1 MTELEIVRTLGPV
14 CIDLEGTTLTE
25 REKELLTH
33 PLVGMVILF
42 TRNFASREQLEALT
56 TEIHA
61 RRPGIVI
68 SVDHEG
74 GRVQRFR
81 TGFTEVPSMRELAIG
96 PNVAARYRAAG
107 VVLAHELRQ
116 AGVDMTFAPV
126 LDIDYGRSGVIGDR
140 SLGTTPALV
149 TNHARSLIDG
159 LAEAGMA
166 ACGKHFPGHG
176 WAEADS
182 HQTLPRDERPAD
194 KVLRDA
200 EPYRLLTG
208 LPAVMTAHVA
218 YDAFQGEIATF
229 SSGLLKEV
237 LRLKFGFTG
246 VVFSDDLTMKGAG
259 EAPIE
264 ERAARALAA
273 GCDMLLCCNAPAE
286 MDRLLANLQWERNDT
301 FHARL
306 SKILPGEDLVT
317 PTRYEDAR
325 RLLPGASSSSS
336 D

>member
-1 MTELEIVRTLGPV
+1 MTAQEIVRSLGPV

-25 REKELLTH
+25 REEELLKH

-42 TRNFASREQLEALT
+42 TRNYTSRDQLADLT
-56 TEIHA
+56 AAIHE

-68 SVDHEG
+68 AVDHEG

-81 TGFTEVPSMRELAIG
+81 EGFTQIPSMRELATG

-107 VVLAHELRQ
+107 VVLAHELRM

-126 LDIDYGRSGVIGDR
+126 LDVDYGRSGVIGDR

-182 HQTLPRDERPAD
+182 HTTLPRDERPAE

-229 SSGLLKEV
+229 SSGLLKDV
-237 LRLKFGFTG
+237 LRQKFGFTG
-246 VVFSDDLTMKGAG
+246 LVFSDDLTMKGAG
-259 EAPIE
+259 EGPIE

-273 GCDMLLCCNAPAE
+273 GCDVLLACNHPAE
-286 MDRLLANLQWERNDT
+286 MDRLLEYLVWERNDA
-301 FHARL
+301 FHSRFM
-306 SKILPGEDLVT
+306 KILPGEDLVT
-317 PTRYEDAR
+317 PTRYEDALG
-325 RLLPGASSSSS
+325 LLPTAAAA
-336 D
+336 

>member
-1 MTELEIVRTLGPV
+1 M
-14 CIDLEGTTLTE
+14 
-25 REKELLTH
+25 KH

-42 TRNFASREQLEALT
+42 TRNYTSRDQLADLT
-56 TEIHA
+56 AAIHE

-68 SVDHEG
+68 AVDHEG

-81 TGFTEVPSMRELAIG
+81 EGFTQIPSMRELATG

-107 VVLAHELRQ
+107 VVLAHELRM

-126 LDIDYGRSGVIGDR
+126 LDVDYGRSGVIGDR

-182 HQTLPRDERPAD
+182 HTTLPRDDRPAE

-229 SSGLLKEV
+229 SSGLLKDV
-237 LRLKFGFTG
+237 LRQKFGFTG
-246 VVFSDDLTMKGAG
+246 LVFSDDLTMKGAG
-259 EAPIE
+259 ESPIE

-273 GCDMLLCCNAPAE
+273 GCDVLLACNHPAE
-286 MDRLLANLQWERNDT
+286 IDRLLEHLVWERNDA
-301 FHARL
+301 FHSRFM
-306 SKILPGEDLVT
+306 KILPGEDLVT
-317 PTRYEDAR
+317 PTRYEDALG
-325 RLLPGASSSSS
+325 LLPTAAAA
-336 D
+336 